1 RCGSERRERMLP
13 VRVTL
18 SVTEGALK
26 GEESVFHDSARC
38 VVGRSPDCDIA
49 LPMDLLH
56 RDISRHHCAFEIDP
70 PTVRIRDLDSLNG
83 TYVNGDKIGQR
94 PHPLAWGESDH
105 AQGVRGLR
113 DGDEVRVGDTAICV
127 SVDMLGL
134 VPMTAG

>member
-1 RCGSERRERMLP
+1 MLP

-26 GEESVFHDSARC
+26 GEEYVFHDSARC

-83 TYVNGDKIGQR
+83 TYVNGEKVGQR
-94 PHPLAWGESDH
+94 PDPLAYGESDREQ
-105 AQGVRGLR
+105 AVRDLR
-113 DGDEVRVGDTAICV
+113 DGDEVRMGDTTIQV
-127 SVDMLGL
+127 HMEVLGL
-134 VPMTAG
+134 VPTASG